1 MTVLHHLDMPLTRQ
15 NSFNLSPGTEN
26 QIAVTPSIITTEQN
40 AISRLSPAERDCYTE
55 NEISLKYLPLKDG
68 YRYGMDNCLFIS
80 AFEKILEACKCYPGY
95 NHNLIPG
102 KSLEYEPDIH
112 HGPCSGPNLTCMN
125 DILLR
130 IGKYRYV
137 NANGKKMKCR
147 SSCEDQTNKLF
158 VTTSTYPNKNTFHY
172 RDEFCVILNR
182 LLNKCKG
189 VKNISLSERYPNIC
203 EDLEPLQDEDPEKY
217 CHENQWSPDALEEII
232 DCSSNT
238 TQRNNSCNYIEN
250 HVLQYAKDNLV
261 IIHLSIKD
269 PYAQKFQKEE
279 KMPIIS
285 YIANL
290 GGLLGF
296 GLGFSV
302 ITGIEIVYHFLS
314 AIILSLLGRN
324 SSFHNTANIEDS
336 CNSNHRRK
344 AKNVN
349 INQCGW
355 ADSDNDTPRAIN
367 VEIDYCKTLNV
378 TV

>member
-1 MTVLHHLDMPLTRQ
+1 MPLTRQ

-26 QIAVTPSIITTEQN
+26 QIAVTPSIITTAEN

-80 AFEKILEACKCYPGY
+80 AFERILEACKCYPGY

-102 KSLEYEPDIH
+102 KSLDFELDI
-112 HGPCSGPNLTCMN
+112 GPCSGKNLTCMN
-125 DILLR
+125 DIMLR

-137 NANGKKMKCR
+137 NANERKMKCR
-147 SSCEDQTNKLF
+147 ASCADQTNKLF
-158 VTTSTYPNKNTFHY
+158 VTTSLYPNANTFRY
-172 RDEFCVILNR
+172 RDEFCLILKR
-182 LLNKCKG
+182 LLNKCSG
-189 VKNISLSERYPNIC
+189 VKKISLE
-203 EDLEPLQDEDPEKY
+203 EKY
-217 CHENQWSPDALEEII
+217 PKMCEKIEVLRDKDPNLYCYENQWSPDEAGIRKCNASTKDNEE
-232 DCSSNT
+232 C
-238 TQRNNSCNYIEN
+238 NSFESFVY
-250 HVLQYAKDNLV
+250 QYAKDNLV

-269 PYAQKFQKEE
+269 PYAQKYQKEE

-314 AIILSLLGRN
+314 AITFSIFKRPNIRN
-324 SSFHNTANIEDS
+324 IDDVCNARRGKGKNI
-336 CNSNHRRK
+336 
-344 AKNVN
+344 N
-349 INQCGW
+349 INQSSCW
-355 ADSDNDTPRAIN
+355 ETSENNESSPHHQRAIS
-367 VEIDYCKTLNV
+367 VEIDYCKTLNI
-378 TV
+378 TI

>member
-1 MTVLHHLDMPLTRQ
+1 MPLTRQ

-26 QIAVTPSIITTEQN
+26 QIAVTPSIITTEDN
-40 AISRLSPAERDCYTE
+40 AISRLNPAERDCYTE
-55 NEISLKYLPLKDG
+55 DEISLKYLPVKDG

-80 AFEKILEACKCYPGY
+80 AFERILEECNCYPGY

-102 KSLEYEPDIH
+102 KSLDYELDI
-112 HGPCSGPNLTCMN
+112 GPCSGVNLTCMN
-125 DILLR
+125 AILLR
-130 IGKYRYV
+130 VGKYRYV
-137 NANGKKMKCR
+137 NANGKRMKCR
-147 SSCEDQTNKLF
+147 SRCEDQTNKLF
-158 VTTSTYPNKNTFHY
+158 VTTSSYPNRNTFRY
-172 RDEFCVILNR
+172 RDEFCIILKR
-182 LLNKCKG
+182 ILIKCNGIKK
-189 VKNISLSERYPNIC
+189 VSLEERYPSMC
-203 EDLEPLQDEDPEKY
+203 EELKPLQDKDPSIY
-217 CHENQWSPDALEEII
+217 CNENQWTPDEITEI
-232 DCSSNT
+232 STCNFNT
-238 TQRNNSCNYIEN
+238 TQSNKSCNYIEK

-314 AIILSLLGRN
+314 AIILSVFRK
-324 SSFHNTANIEDS
+324 SSSSHTANIEDS
-336 CNSNHRRK
+336 CNSSNHRRK

-349 INQCGW
+349 INPSCW
-355 ADSDNDTPRAIN
+355 AESENDTHRAIS
-367 VEIDYCKTLNV
+367 VEIDYCKTLNI